1 MASVSNSIKAREL
14 LRRLQ
19 DNYVLCKYCLLRQ
32 ISINTEVN
40 YASQITTPL
49 VNKGECNICSGLMQE
64 TDSIMRRISETL
76 SNDYHFNTF
85 LIGATLP
92 AELLEKEDRIRARL
106 KIRGRENIKSHLTRN
121 LRKMFSEMTKKQIDF
136 LHPDLMINL
145 QFQRDTCLDIDI
157 KMRPLI
163 MLGRYIKNNRG
174 MPQRSGG
181 EHNTGNELSL
191 QRQSF
196 PSVNLAPRLGS
207 VICTSEDS
215 SIQSIISREILRLT
229 KGEGLK
235 FSWVGSEDENSLVS
249 GSGRPFF
256 VQIRNPKTI
265 CLDERRLNFPRYG
278 LSVNIEQFFGKL
290 PEQPIQ
296 FIAKTRIVIRASRQ
310 MGEEEFLRIKSL
322 ANSRVVFRNQKK
334 KLKSSEKRIYS
345 LDIVKKSKEIFE
357 LDVVADGGLA
367 IKQFVE
373 GRECISPNISTAA
386 NLQCECLLFD
396 ILDVCI
402 KGY

>member
-1 MASVSNSIKAREL
+1 MASVSIKTREL

-19 DNYVLCKYCLLRQ
+19 DSYVLCKYCLLRQ

-174 MPQRSGG
+174 MPQRTGG
-181 EHNTGNELSL
+181 EHNSGNELSL
-191 QRQSF
+191 QRQTF

-207 VICTSEDS
+207 VICTSDDS

-235 FSWVGSEDENSLVS
+235 FSWIGSEDENSLVS

-256 VQIRNPKTI
+256 LQIRNPKTI

-296 FIAKTRIVIRASRQ
+296 FIAKTRIVIRAPKQ

>member
-1 MASVSNSIKAREL
+1 LASVSNSIKTREL

-32 ISINTEVN
+32 ISINTDIN

-64 TDSIMRRISETL
+64 TDSIMLRISETL
-76 SNDYHFNTF
+76 SNDYNFNTF

-92 AELLEKEDRIRARL
+92 AKLLEKEDRIRARL
-106 KIRGRENIKSHLTRN
+106 KIRGRENIKSQLTRN
-121 LRKMFSEMTKKQIDF
+121 LRKMFTEMTKKQIDF

-145 QFQRDTCLDIDI
+145 QFQRDTGLDIDI

-181 EHNTGNELSL
+181 EHNSGNELSL

-215 SIQSIISREILRLT
+215 SIQSIISREILRVT

-235 FSWVGSEDENSLVS
+235 FSWIGSEDENSLVL

-265 CLDERRLNFPRYG
+265 CFDERRLNFPRYG

-296 FIAKTRIVIRASRQ
+296 FIAKTRIIIRASRQ

-334 KLKSSEKRIYS
+334 KLKPSEKRIYS

-367 IKQFVE
+367 IKQFIE
-373 GRECISPNISTAA
+373 GRECISPNISTTA

>member
-1 MASVSNSIKAREL
+1 
-14 LRRLQ
+14 
-19 DNYVLCKYCLLRQ
+19 
-32 ISINTEVN
+32 
-40 YASQITTPL
+40 
-49 VNKGECNICSGLMQE
+49 
-64 TDSIMRRISETL
+64 
-76 SNDYHFNTF
+76 
-85 LIGATLP
+85 
-92 AELLEKEDRIRARL
+92 
-106 KIRGRENIKSHLTRN
+106 
-121 LRKMFSEMTKKQIDF
+121 
-136 LHPDLMINL
+136 MINL

-196 PSVNLAPRLGS
+196 PSVNLAPRVGS

-235 FSWVGSEDENSLVS
+235 FSWIGSEDENSLVS

-265 CLDERRLNFPRYG
+265 YLDERRLNFPRYG

-296 FIAKTRIVIRASRQ
+296 FITKTRIVIRASRQ

-345 LDIVKKSKEIFE
+345 LDIVNKSKEIFE

>member
-1 MASVSNSIKAREL
+1 LASVSNSIKTKEL

-19 DNYVLCKYCLLRQ
+19 DNYVLCNYCLLRQ
-32 ISINTEVN
+32 ISINTEVY

-49 VNKGECNICSGLMQE
+49 ENKGECNICSGLMQE
-64 TDSIMRRISETL
+64 TDSIMRRIMETL

-92 AELLEKEDRIRARL
+92 ANLLEKEDRIRARL
-106 KIRGRENIKSHLTRN
+106 KIRGRENIKSQLTKN

-145 QFQRDTCLDIDI
+145 QFQKDTSLDIDI

-163 MLGRYIKNNRG
+163 MLGRYIKKNRG

-181 EHNTGNELSL
+181 EHNSGNELSV

-207 VICTSEDS
+207 VICTLEDS
-215 SIQSIISREILRLT
+215 SVQSIISREILRLT
-229 KGEGLK
+229 KGEGLR
-235 FSWVGSEDENSLVS
+235 FSCIGSEDENSLVL

-256 VQIRNPKTI
+256 VQIRNPRTI
-265 CLDERRLNFPRYG
+265 YLDERRLNFPRYG
-278 LSVNIEQFFGKL
+278 LFVNIEQFFGKL
-290 PEQPIQ
+290 PAQPIQ

-334 KLKSSEKRIYS
+334 KLKLSEKRIYS

-357 LDVVADGGLA
+357 LNVVADGGLA
-367 IKQFVE
+367 IRQFVE
-373 GRECISPNISTAA
+373 GQECITPNISTAA
-386 NLQCECLLFD
+386 STQCECLLFD

>member
-1 MASVSNSIKAREL
+1 
-14 LRRLQ
+14 
-19 DNYVLCKYCLLRQ
+19 
-32 ISINTEVN
+32 
-40 YASQITTPL
+40 
-49 VNKGECNICSGLMQE
+49 MQE
-64 TDSIMRRISETL
+64 TDSIMLRISETL
-76 SNDYHFNTF
+76 SNDYNFNTF

-92 AELLEKEDRIRARL
+92 AKLFEKEDRIRARL
-106 KIRGRENIKSHLTRN
+106 KIRGRENIKSQLTRN

-181 EHNTGNELSL
+181 EHNSGSELSV

-229 KGEGLK
+229 KGDGLK
-235 FSWVGSEDENSLVS
+235 FSWIGSEDENSLVS

-265 CLDERRLNFPRYG
+265 YLDERRLNFPRYG